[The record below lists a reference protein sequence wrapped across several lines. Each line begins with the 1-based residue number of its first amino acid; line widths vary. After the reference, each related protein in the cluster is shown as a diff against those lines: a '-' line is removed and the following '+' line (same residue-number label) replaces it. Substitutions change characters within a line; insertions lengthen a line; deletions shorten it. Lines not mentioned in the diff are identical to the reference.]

1 MPKCSN
7 ISTKSYTGNELTPK
21 GLGFSASAEDVG
33 KIMVGLDG
41 ANWIV
46 TQTKTCKKWV
56 KVKNETTSKKTF
68 TKILTKTKTK
78 KDFLDFDNME
88 EDCYTYSYLPDVD
101 ENELIN
107 ETGLEEKFGG
117 SKPFFIEGETWP
129 LFNEDSKMYFLCQ
142 FKDPRKEDNILFR
155 VFSTIEEDKKDTED
169 TEDTEENLQE
179 KDYAIFK
186 ILPIELSE
194 ENLKKQ
200 IFLNSPLFK
209 NEYKSYIIKR
219 WNPLKELRHVS
230 YIINKYSLNFEEKY
244 FNEYFSSKYLP
255 SKETKLGGTHILIGT
270 LGNILGEDNFLQLN
284 KSSSKYLPSTLK
296 CYDLE
301 LLFWNK

>member
-7 ISTKSYTGNELTPK
+7 DNTKSYTGNEPSPK
-21 GLGFSASAEDVG
+21 GLGFSASGEDVG

-41 ANWIV
+41 SNWIV
-46 TQTKTCKKWV
+46 SQTKTCKKWV
-56 KVKNETTSKKTF
+56 KVNNEITSKKRS
-68 TKILTKTKTK
+68 TKTKTK
-78 KDFLDFDNME
+78 KDSLDFDNME
-88 EDCYTYSYLPDVD
+88 EDCYTYTYLPDVD

-155 VFSTIEEDKKDTED
+155 VFSTIEEDD
-169 TEDTEENLQE
+169 EDTEENLQE
-179 KDYAIFK
+179 KNYATFK
-186 ILPIELSE
+186 IFPIELSE

-200 IFLNSPLFK
+200 IFLDPPLFK
-209 NEYKSYIIKR
+209 NEYKSYLIKR

-230 YIINKYSLNFEEKY
+230 YIINKYSLKFEEKY
-244 FNEYFSSKYLP
+244 FNEYFTSKYLP
-255 SKETKLGGTHILIGT
+255 SKETKLGGTHILMGT

-284 KSSSKYLPSTLK
+284 KSSTKYLPSSLK
-296 CYDLE
+296 CYDLD
-301 LLFWNK
+301 LLFLNK

>member
-7 ISTKSYTGNELTPK
+7 DETKSYTGNEPTPK
-21 GLGFSASAEDVG
+21 GLGFSASVEELG

-41 ANWIV
+41 SDWIV

-56 KVKNETTSKKTF
+56 KVKNETTSKKRS
-68 TKILTKTKTK
+68 TKPKTK
-78 KDFLDFDNME
+78 KDSLDFDNME
-88 EDCYTYSYLPDVD
+88 EDCYTYTYLPDVD
-101 ENELIN
+101 ENELID

-129 LFNEDSKMYFLCQ
+129 LFNEDSNMYFLCQ

-155 VFSTIEEDKKDTED
+155 VFSTIEEDEED
-169 TEDTEENLQE
+169 TKEDLQE

-200 IFLNSPLFK
+200 IFLNPPLFK
-209 NEYKSYIIKR
+209 NEYKSYQIKR

-230 YIINKYSLNFEEKY
+230 YIINKYSLKFEEKY
-244 FNEYFSSKYLP
+244 FNEYFTSKYLP
-255 SKETKLGGTHILIGT
+255 SKETKLGGTHILMGT

-284 KSSSKYLPSTLK
+284 KPSSKYLPSTLK
-296 CYDLE
+296 CYGLE

>member
-7 ISTKSYTGNELTPK
+7 DNTKSYTGNEYTPK

-46 TQTKTCKKWV
+46 KQTKTCKKWV
-56 KVKNETTSKKTF
+56 KVKNET
-68 TKILTKTKTK
+68 KTK
-78 KDFLDFDNME
+78 KDSLDFDNMD
-88 EDCYTYSYLPDVD
+88 EDCYTYTYLPDVD
-101 ENELIN
+101 ENELID

-117 SKPFFIEGETWP
+117 SKPFFIEGERWP
-129 LFNEDSKMYFLCQ
+129 LFNDDSKMYFLCQ

-155 VFSTIEEDKKDTED
+155 VFSTIEEDED
-169 TEDTEENLQE
+169 LEDEEDLQE
-179 KDYAIFK
+179 KNYATFK
-186 ILPIELSE
+186 IFPIELSE

-200 IFLNSPLFK
+200 IFLDPPLFK

-230 YIINKYSLNFEEKY
+230 YIITKYSLKLEEKY
-244 FNEYFSSKYLP
+244 FNEYFTSKYLP
-255 SKETKLGGTHILIGT
+255 SKETKLGGTHILMGT

-284 KSSSKYLPSTLK
+284 KSSTKYLPSSLK
-296 CYDLE
+296 CYDLD

>member
-7 ISTKSYTGNELTPK
+7 ISTKSYTGNEPTPK
-21 GLGFSASAEDVG
+21 GLGFSASTEEVG

-56 KVKNETTSKKTF
+56 KVKNEITSKKRS
-68 TKILTKTKTK
+68 TKPKPKTK
-78 KDFLDFDNME
+78 KDSLDFDNME
-88 EDCYTYSYLPDVD
+88 EDCYTYTYLPDVD

-129 LFNEDSKMYFLCQ
+129 LFNEDSNMYFLCQ

-155 VFSTIEEDKKDTED
+155 VFSTIEEDEED
-169 TEDTEENLQE
+169 DEDTEENLQE
-179 KDYAIFK
+179 KNYATFK
-186 ILPIELSE
+186 IFPIELSE

-200 IFLNSPLFK
+200 IFLDPPLFK
-209 NEYKSYIIKR
+209 NEYKSYQIKR

-230 YIINKYSLNFEEKY
+230 YIINKYSLKFEEKY
-244 FNEYFSSKYLP
+244 FNEYFTSKYLP
-255 SKETKLGGTHILIGT
+255 SKETKLGGTHILMGT
-270 LGNILGEDNFLQLN
+270 LGNTLGEDNFLQLN
-284 KSSSKYLPSTLK
+284 KSSTKYLPSTLK
-296 CYDLE
+296 CYDLD
-301 LLFWNK
+301 LLFLNK

>member
-1 MPKCSN
+1 M
-7 ISTKSYTGNELTPK
+7 L
-21 GLGFSASAEDVG
+21 GLGG
-33 KIMVGLDG
+33 T
-41 ANWIV
+41 NWIV

-56 KVKNETTSKKTF
+56 KVKNETTITN
-68 TKILTKTKTK
+68 TKQKPKTKPKTES
-78 KDFLDFDNME
+78 LDFDNMD

-101 ENELIN
+101 ENELTD

-117 SKPFFIEGETWP
+117 SKPFFVEGEYWP
-129 LFNEDSKMYFLCQ
+129 LFNEDFKMYFLCQ

-155 VFSTIEEDKKDTED
+155 VFSSIEEDEED
-169 TEDTEENLQE
+169 EEKEDLQE
-179 KDYAIFK
+179 KNYATFK
-186 ILPIELSE
+186 IFPIELSE

-200 IFLNSPLFK
+200 IFLDPPLFK

-230 YIINKYSLNFEEKY
+230 YIIHKYSLKFEEKY
-244 FNEYFSSKYLP
+244 FNEYFTSKYLP
-255 SKETKLGGTHILIGT
+255 SKETKLGGTHILMGT

-296 CYDLE
+296 CYELD